1 MCRLDAVNLEN
12 FTPDRVFSFPLLSG
26 VEREIGIIS
35 TDSESQ
41 LKSAPN
47 IFLGPRGLP
56 TLM

>member
-47 IFLGPRGLP
+47 LFLGP
-56 TLM
+56 